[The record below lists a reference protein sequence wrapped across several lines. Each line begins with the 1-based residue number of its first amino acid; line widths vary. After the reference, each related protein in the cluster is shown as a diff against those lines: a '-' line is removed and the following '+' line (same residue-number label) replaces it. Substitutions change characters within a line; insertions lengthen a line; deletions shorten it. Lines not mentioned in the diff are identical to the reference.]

1 MITGLKIINYALI
14 EHLDVSFQDGMTCIT
29 GETGTGKSI
38 LMGGLSLVLGKR
50 ADFKALKDSTK
61 KCIVEASFLI
71 DKYDLRHF
79 FDEES
84 LDYESETIIRREI
97 IPSGKSRAFINDT
110 PVTLDKISRLSETLI
125 DVHSQHENQS
135 LFKSE
140 YQFLVLDALAGNE
153 YLLKQFQD
161 KLKVYNTSQ
170 GEYQRLLNLNKKVSS
185 DRDYNLYL
193 LEELETANLNAGMQA
208 YLEEMVNQLSNVED
222 LQSYLSQSIQII
234 EEEQMGILTQ
244 LSSLKS
250 IFNQAAEKSKQYETF
265 KKRTTSL
272 SIDLNDMADDI
283 HSKLELLEMNPKQLE
298 ESEEQ
303 LKLLYALYTKH
314 KVDNVGA
321 LIAIKD
327 SIDLKLQE
335 TENLKENINKL
346 QDKLNKLLT
355 ELDSIAL
362 KLNKNRQEAIPG
374 LCSEMEQLLARMG
387 MQNAKFKIDLIKSE
401 KLLHNGKERLNF
413 LFSAN
418 LGSEYNSL
426 KKVASGGEMSRIMLS
441 IKTILSRFKKLP
453 TIVFDEIDT
462 GVSGQVSNE
471 IGNIMSDMAKY
482 MQVFTITHLPQV
494 AAKGKQHFRVY
505 KEVKGEDTL
514 TKLKDLNS
522 DERVEELAQMLS
534 GEGMTQTAL
543 EHAKQ
548 LLN

>member
-1 MITGLKIINYALI
+1 
-14 EHLDVSFQDGMTCIT
+14 
-29 GETGTGKSI
+29 
-38 LMGGLSLVLGKR
+38 
-50 ADFKALKDSTK
+50 
-61 KCIVEASFLI
+61 
-71 DKYDLRHF
+71 
-79 FDEES
+79 
-84 LDYESETIIRREI
+84 
-97 IPSGKSRAFINDT
+97 
-110 PVTLDKISRLSETLI
+110 
-125 DVHSQHENQS
+125 
-135 LFKSE
+135 
-140 YQFLVLDALAGNE
+140 
-153 YLLKQFQD
+153 
-161 KLKVYNTSQ
+161 
-170 GEYQRLLNLNKKVSS
+170 
-185 DRDYNLYL
+185 
-193 LEELETANLNAGMQA
+193 
-208 YLEEMVNQLSNVED
+208 
-222 LQSYLSQSIQII
+222 
-234 EEEQMGILTQ
+234 
-244 LSSLKS
+244 
-250 IFNQAAEKSKQYETF
+250 
-265 KKRTTSL
+265 
-272 SIDLNDMADDI
+272 
-283 HSKLELLEMNPKQLE
+283 
-298 ESEEQ
+298 
-303 LKLLYALYTKH
+303 
-314 KVDNVGA
+314 
-321 LIAIKD
+321 
-327 SIDLKLQE
+327 
-335 TENLKENINKL
+335 
-346 QDKLNKLLT
+346 
-355 ELDSIAL
+355 
-362 KLNKNRQEAIPG
+362 
-374 LCSEMEQLLARMG
+374 MEQLLARMG